1 MITNH
6 GKQQHVPTLAQKHK
20 AGGFPIG
27 TNTADQLISICILAF
42 LYRLS
47 VISMPFFEYISTSRK
62 KNLKKY
68 RKTWDIISIL
78 SSLSL
83 LKSSPYPTSS
93 RPLPKIHLQ
102 PLAAGGS
109 WLLLGVT
116 CRRPPGLK
124 IYQGKPTGNGR
135 SLPHLPG
142 KRPAGIRWWKYLGNL
157 WRKLLSAP
165 ACLVFVL
172 LAEYFLKPLILSSLK
187 KSGRSLWANEFH
199 LLRWNRQRFGSY
211 ECGPKEYRSKNVS
224 GLRGV
229 RTTSFHSS
237 AT

>member
-1 MITNH
+1 MCQHSWRKIQLQVLLCKGPSAALSAGTYSQPIPFTKPPPLPRRCLPDFLLKTASTVPSCAAFNKVCDASIH
-6 GKQQHVPTLAQKHK
+6 GKQRHVPTLAQKHK

-62 KNLKKY
+62 E
-68 RKTWDIISIL
+68 KTEKVHENMRYHQHPFIL
-78 SSLSL
+78 SSFHPFLFSNPL
-83 LKSSPYPTSS
+83 LV
-93 RPLPKIHLQ
+93 R
-102 PLAAGGS
+102 
-109 WLLLGVT
+109 LL
-116 CRRPPGLK
+116 RR
-124 IYQGKPTGNGR
+124 
-135 SLPHLPG
+135 S
-142 KRPAGIRWWKYLGNL
+142 
-157 WRKLLSAP
+157 
-165 ACLVFVL
+165 
-172 LAEYFLKPLILSSLK
+172 ILSSLK
-187 KSGRSLWANEFH
+187 KSGPSH
-199 LLRWNRQRFGSY
+199 LLRWNRQGFGSY